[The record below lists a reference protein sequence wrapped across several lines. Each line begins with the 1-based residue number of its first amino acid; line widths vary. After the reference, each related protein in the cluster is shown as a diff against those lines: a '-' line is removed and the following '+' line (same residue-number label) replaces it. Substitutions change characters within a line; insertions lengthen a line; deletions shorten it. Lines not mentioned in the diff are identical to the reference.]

1 PGDCGA
7 SDPPAQLSI
16 WQTKPGSQIRH
27 RSRSS
32 GTAVCDETRRQL
44 REQRAF
50 KSRWEDAAEIEEAR
64 RRLDTALPRHKDV
77 LIEAE
82 SLSCPRHRGRQSQR
96 RRAVRITRDREAG
109 EGDGPHGGSLRALLR
124 ELCLQ
129 LLGEKV

>member
-1 PGDCGA
+1 
-7 SDPPAQLSI
+7 
-16 WQTKPGSQIRH
+16 
-27 RSRSS
+27 
-32 GTAVCDETRRQL
+32 
-44 REQRAF
+44 

-109 EGDGPHGGSLRALLR
+109 EGGGPHGGSLRALLR
-124 ELCLQ
+124 GLCLQ
-129 LLGEKV
+129 RLGETNRPTVDFVAFGVELPLQAVARTTSRAAIAAPCACLRPNTSRA